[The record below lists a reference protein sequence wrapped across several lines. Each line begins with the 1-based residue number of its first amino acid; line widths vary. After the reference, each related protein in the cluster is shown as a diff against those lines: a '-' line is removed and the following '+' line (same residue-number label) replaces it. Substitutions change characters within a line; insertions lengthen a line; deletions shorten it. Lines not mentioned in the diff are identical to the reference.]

1 MSKTLSFA
9 RFASLSCAVL
19 LSQSIF
25 ASGTDLSTAES
36 DTIIKEDIAAAQV
49 MAEFCPAIVGSE
61 AVIQSKIKNL
71 ATEYLADLSNKN
83 VTFESL
89 QNDAEYVEILKAARA
104 DTTQTSK
111 DEQKEVCEELLNM

>member
-1 MSKTLSFA
+1 MSKSLSFA
-9 RFASLSCAVL
+9 RFLSFGCALV

-25 ASGTDLSTAES
+25 ASNTDLSAAES

-61 AVIQSKIKNL
+61 AVIQSKIKTL

-83 VTFESL
+83 VSFESL
-89 QNDAEYVEILKAARA
+89 QTDAEYVEILKSARH
-104 DTTQTSK
+104 DSNQTSK
-111 DEQKEVCEELLNM
+111 DEQKEVCQELLNM